1 MPVPWDDQFERL
13 LRDAL
18 PLLPADAGIREDTCL
33 KDHGMDSM
41 ASIDLL
47 LKLEEHYGVAFPDEA
62 LTSATFAA
70 PGALW
75 SVLTVL
81 RDATTATD
89 RG

>member
-1 MPVPWDDQFERL
+1 MPAPWDEKFEQL
-13 LRDAL
+13 LREAL
-18 PLLPADAGIREDTCL
+18 PLLPAGVGLRENTCL

-47 LKLEEHYGVAFPDEA
+47 LKLEEHYQVAFPDEA
-62 LTSATFAA
+62 LTSATFAT

-75 SVLTVL
+75 SLLTGL
-81 RDATTATD
+81 RDATAATD

>member
-1 MPVPWDDQFERL
+1 MPVPWDDPFERL

-18 PLLPADAGIREDTCL
+18 PLLPADAAIRADTCL

-47 LKLEEHYGVAFPDEA
+47 LKLEGHYEVAFPDET
-62 LTSATFAA
+62 LTSATFGT

-81 RDATTATD
+81 RDATTATG

>member
-1 MPVPWDDQFERL
+1 MPVPWDDSFERL

-18 PLLPADAGIREDTCL
+18 PLLPADVSLGEDTCL

-47 LKLEEHYGVAFPDEA
+47 LKLEGHYQVSLPDEA
-62 LTSATFAA
+62 LTSATFAD

-75 SVLTVL
+75 SVLNGL
-81 RDATTATD
+81 RGATAPAD
-89 RG
+89 